1 MEDAKKRLI
10 SFASTQQS
18 TIDEKS
24 TDTPKA
30 NIKKNE
36 YKKAET
42 MKGSLNNKFKALGV
56 ERKKTNHYTSISK
69 FNFMSKGKRPE
80 EKNIPPQ
87 KIVDPLEIGE
97 EDKLFNELNQ
107 GSIFCHTETN
117 VEQHHSKAKTLVSL
131 LKIKKKKKAKI
142 LSGNDKLLSEVYQI
156 TPEFEKK
163 IERAKR
169 KKNSMSLKAYQNHLL
184 NTISSNLSKDCFD
197 GLEKSFNQIRS
208 TCNKHYETNYKFLKQ
223 LERKEEY
230 IINKINLEESMFEK
244 MMNTTGKLF
253 IKENSFS
260 LPKIKF
266 YRVIAKDKRAVTFYG
281 RRRSNL

>member
-1 MEDAKKRLI
+1 
-10 SFASTQQS
+10 
-18 TIDEKS
+18 
-24 TDTPKA
+24 
-30 NIKKNE
+30 
-36 YKKAET
+36 
-42 MKGSLNNKFKALGV
+42 
-56 ERKKTNHYTSISK
+56 
-69 FNFMSKGKRPE
+69 
-80 EKNIPPQ
+80 
-87 KIVDPLEIGE
+87 
-97 EDKLFNELNQ
+97 
-107 GSIFCHTETN
+107 
-117 VEQHHSKAKTLVSL
+117 
-131 LKIKKKKKAKI
+131 
-142 LSGNDKLLSEVYQI
+142 
-156 TPEFEKK
+156 
-163 IERAKR
+163 
-169 KKNSMSLKAYQNHLL
+169 MSLKAYQNHLL